1 MEGEQG
7 SKRRTRLKTTFLI
20 AYIVIIAVAAFLLLP
35 TYWYL
40 WFIITLIGL
49 FRIASW
55 YMPRTTYLCSNCGK
69 EFIAR
74 RGSSLRPT
82 AADLYSGTTKTKC
95 PKCGSTSWTKV
106 TRRGRK

>member
-40 WFIITLIGL
+40 WLIITLIGL

-74 RGSSLRPT
+74 RGSSLRP

-106 TRRGRK
+106 TRRGSK